1 MFEPLVSS
9 PVSRFHPFPPLVY
22 LDYRLRSPSGV
33 LSLLTQAKNLRR
45 SLTTNTF
52 LRPSDALSKGKK
64 TPNPTTTT
72 IICRLRPS
80 QPSLSCLR
88 KRCVHLLFDLPFK
101 KKKPKIIISTL
112 LFFFFFFSLF
122 FCFLS
127 PCFFVGLLFF
137 HYPRFFPL
145 LFIFFFFTDLSI
157 TFDQLLRH
165 RPQSDPFSFGAPR
178 LIDKK
183 HPCVAHRLSKLST
196 ITNQGP
202 VTRRNWRSAR
212 ETSFTS
218 SAGRTTWIG
227 TKRAIPSSLVLG
239 GWCLC
244 RFLRLLARTKET
256 VLGQGTFIRRRNPTT
271 PVSQIEPQLLS
282 QAPISSTVHQNSALP
297 PRFPECRRSA
307 RAARVPWST
316 VSSSM
321 TSRRS
326 DPMS

>member
-112 LFFFFFFSLF
+112 LFFFFSF
-122 FCFLS
+122 
-127 PCFFVGLLFF
+127 PYFFVSCLRVFLLVCSSSITLGS
-137 HYPRFFPL
+137 FPYCL
-145 LFIFFFFTDLSI
+145 FFFFLPIYLSLLINSFATDLSRI
-157 TFDQLLRH
+157 LSPL
-165 RPQSDPFSFGAPR
+165 
-178 LIDKK
+178 
-183 HPCVAHRLSKLST
+183 AH
-196 ITNQGP
+196 Q
-202 VTRRNWRSAR
+202 
-212 ETSFTS
+212 
-218 SAGRTTWIG
+218 
-227 TKRAIPSSLVLG
+227 
-239 GWCLC
+239 
-244 RFLRLLARTKET
+244 
-256 VLGQGTFIRRRNPTT
+256 
-271 PVSQIEPQLLS
+271 
-282 QAPISSTVHQNSALP
+282 
-297 PRFPECRRSA
+297 
-307 RAARVPWST
+307 
-316 VSSSM
+316 
-321 TSRRS
+321 
-326 DPMS
+326 D